1 MAGSICLLL
10 RRLFLKHWPHGEAVG
25 GLNLVPCK
33 NLTISFHLILKGII
47 YSKVVSSNTSCLE
60 ANADFFRLL
69 VKGIF
74 DPYILSSFDF
84 LISKAR

>member
-60 ANADFFRLL
+60 THAGFFRLL
-69 VKGIF
+69 MNEVF
-74 DPYILSSFDF
+74 DPYIP
-84 LISKAR
+84 